1 MNRECIVKETI
12 LFRIGERRCVNDY
25 KKGGRRRLQSL
36 PPKLQIY
43 MTPGKQHTRHQ
54 KYSHNPPPIS
64 PHAHA
69 PTSKLQT
76 KKYPKTKGRSN
87 TPNYLILAPHS
98 ALSSSLPTT
107 LHLFPY
113 LRTPV
118 SHSPPT
124 SRETTIPPTHPPSN
138 KFPIIPPSPAT
149 NPSSAKTISGPNCL
163 SIGARA
169 LAFSNRRTNSS
180 TPPPIS
186 VRTSSSTPAPP
197 KTNTN
202 TFQPGTD
209 SRFLSVCRTGE
220 ERLPSITTAA
230 FRPEGVKVRG
240 LGGEPSSSSSAGG
253 IRISVPGVV
262 GRLGRPSH
270 RYRPREA
277 TAATAVTARG
287 TVRFFFERRGCD
299 ISGDRFSETLI
310 SSWANVWSGR
320 F

>member
-1 MNRECIVKETI
+1 MNRECIVRETI

-25 KKGGRRRLQSL
+25 RKGGRGLQSL
-36 PPKLQIY
+36 PPELQIY
-43 MTPGKQHTRHQ
+43 MPPGKHTRPQ
-54 KYSHNPPPIS
+54 KYSHNPLPIS

-69 PTSKLQT
+69 PTVNYKQNGT
-76 KKYPKTKGRSN
+76 CTHPKTKGRSN

-98 ALSSSLPTT
+98 ALSSSLSTT

-113 LRTPV
+113 LRAPV
-118 SHSPPT
+118 SHSPPA

-149 NPSSAKTISGPNCL
+149 NSSSAKTISGPNCL

-169 LAFSNRRTNSS
+169 SAFSNRRTNSS

-186 VRTSSSTPAPP
+186 VRTSTSTPAPP
-197 KTNTN
+197 RTNTN

-209 SRFLSVCRTGE
+209 SRFLSVCRTGD
-220 ERLPSITTAA
+220 ERFPSTTTTA

-253 IRISVPGVV
+253 LRTSVPGVV
-262 GRLGRPSH
+262 GRLGRLSH

-287 TVRFFFERRGCD
+287 TMRFFFERRGCD
-299 ISGDRFSETLI
+299 ISG
-310 SSWANVWSGR
+310 GR
-320 F
+320 YLKRL